1 MEPLTPV
8 GEGQVTRIGKA
19 LSAKGSASF
28 AAVDAAGET
37 EIPATPPP
45 EVLDALDRA
54 ARVMSEL
61 GRKNI
66 TVALEPTSGSQIR
79 VMLRHPGAPAGE
91 EISQHSLLNLLDGDT
106 SEAGELT
113 R

>member
-1 MEPLTPV
+1 M
-8 GEGQVTRIGKA
+8 TRIGKA
-19 LSAKGSASF
+19 ASAKGSAPF
-28 AAVDAAGET
+28 TAVDEASDTG
-37 EIPATPPP
+37 IPATPPP

-66 TVALEPTSGSQIR
+66 TVALEPTGSQIR

-91 EISQHSLLNLLDGDT
+91 EMSQHSLLNLLDGDT
-106 SEAGELT
+106 SEVGELAP
-113 R
+113 